1 MCQHCSAAAGVPEN
15 EARIAARLSH
25 GNPGR
30 CMELAEEELRQ
41 FREEQ
46 VLFLEKL
53 AETDSHRI
61 LQYAEKLSGGGKGD
75 APSYMED
82 FLDLGRS
89 WYRDILVQKS
99 TQDPENLIYRDQIQY
114 IISAA
119 ARLSFED
126 LENIQTAFDDAGRRR
141 SSKENDTQIAEL
153 LMLKLRRILRGDRN
167 TESGFHGR
175 I

>member
-1 MCQHCSAAAGVPEN
+1 
-15 EARIAARLSH
+15 
-25 GNPGR
+25 
-30 CMELAEEELRQ
+30 MELAEEELRQ

-75 APSYMED
+75 APSHMED

-89 WYRDILVQKS
+89 WYRDVLVQKS

-126 LENIQTAFDDAGRRR
+126 LENIQAAFDDAGRRR